1 MAVRDA
7 GWIQLFAETNQ
18 EAADLH
24 IVAFR
29 LAEALSLPVMVCMDG
44 FILTHAV
51 EQVELASQAQ
61 VDTFLSPYEPR
72 QVLDPALP
80 VSIGAMVGPEAFEE
94 VRYLAHLRQ
103 RDALALLPTL
113 ADEFEACFGRPIGS
127 LVTPYRCESAET
139 IVVAMGSVLGTI
151 KDAVDELCGE
161 GVSIGAL
168 GITSFRPFPSA
179 ALSAALAGAARVV
192 VLEKAFS
199 VGFGGVLATDTAMA
213 LKDQPVTLTNIVAG
227 LGGRP
232 ITKAS
237 LVSAL
242 AEAARGDSESLT
254 FLDLDTELVE
264 HERSHMDTIRQ
275 SGPIAENLLKELDT
289 RHPAPAEYP
298 AVPVSFTSTRPS
310 ATTSPREQT

>member
-1 MAVRDA
+1 
-7 GWIQLFAETNQ
+7 
-18 EAADLH
+18 
-24 IVAFR
+24 
-29 LAEALSLPVMVCMDG
+29 
-44 FILTHAV
+44 
-51 EQVELASQAQ
+51 
-61 VDTFLSPYEPR
+61 
-72 QVLDPALP
+72 
-80 VSIGAMVGPEAFEE
+80 
-94 VRYLAHLRQ
+94 
-103 RDALALLPTL
+103 
-113 ADEFEACFGRPIGS
+113 
-127 LVTPYRCESAET
+127 
-139 IVVAMGSVLGTI
+139 MGSVLGTI